1 MHRSI
6 IAVLGWRVRPAPGR
20 RLLVGLNSGW
30 QGNLGDDASC
40 RLTPAGECVPEYPS
54 LTSVGALAGWEAGRR
69 RGGGGASLRAV
80 AGPAYYHA
88 EGAKALGLQARVDL
102 ATMPVF
108 RVALVASA
116 RGALM
121 PRFRGDRLTL
131 GALGVGVR
139 VQ

>member
-1 MHRSI
+1 
-6 IAVLGWRVRPAPGR
+6 V
-20 RLLVGLNSGW
+20 
-30 QGNLGDDASC
+30 
-40 RLTPAGECVPEYPS
+40 
-54 LTSVGALAGWEAGRR
+54 
-69 RGGGGASLRAV
+69 GGGASVRAL
-80 AGPAYYHA
+80 AGPAYYHV